1 MLAGV
6 ETNLAP
12 RAFLA
17 GTAGLCLFLGVAFR
31 APALLA
37 FALTVLLVVV
47 LAWGQARRRLA
58 RLHGRRRLTPSAYEG
73 EEVRVEI
80 ALENRGSEPVSLV
93 EVVDS
98 FGAALADRKAL
109 LDPGPL
115 RPGRRHRLAY
125 RTHCTQ
131 LWGVYTVGPLS
142 VSVSD
147 ALGLFSPRRLF
158 PDIRP
163 FDLFPRVH
171 PVGGLERLGARRS
184 FAPSDPTAARAG
196 QSASYL
202 GVRDFRPGDD
212 LRRVHWPATARYATP
227 MVKEFE
233 LDLTPYFTLL
243 LDLERGHRAGTGRKS
258 THEYVVRTAASLLA
272 SASRRGDTIQVRGE
286 GRHPLVVP
294 PGRGDLHL
302 AFALD
307 QLIRVRQDGT
317 LRLLELAEREEMT
330 LPPGST
336 AALLSAT
343 LFLDLEE
350 LAEALRRMRA
360 RVVHPALVA
369 VDKDSF
375 LAIDRH
381 PRPRGEVE
389 AQAERLRDLARAHGA
404 LLALLDA
411 AHDLGE
417 ELARPDWLEAA

>member
-1 MLAGV
+1 MLTGV
-6 ETNLAP
+6 ETSLVH
-12 RAFLA
+12 RTFLA

-31 APALLA
+31 APALVA
-37 FALTVLLVVV
+37 FAIAEILLIV
-47 LAWGQARRRLA
+47 LAWGEARRRLA
-58 RLHGRRRLTPSAYEG
+58 GLHGRRRLTASAFEG

-80 ALENRGSEPVSLV
+80 AVENRGPAAVSLV
-93 EVVDS
+93 EIVDS
-98 FGAALADRKAL
+98 FGAALADRKSI

-125 RTHCTQ
+125 RTHCTR

-184 FAPSDPTAARAG
+184 FASSDPTAARAG

-212 LRRVHWPATARYATP
+212 LRRVHWPATARSATP

-233 LDLTPYFTLL
+233 LDLTPYFTLF
-243 LDLERGHRAGTGRKS
+243 LDLERDHRAGTGRKS
-258 THEYVVRTAASLLA
+258 TREYVVRTAASLLA
-272 SASRRGDTIQVRGE
+272 AAARRGDTIQLRGE
-286 GRHPLVVP
+286 GRQALAVP
-294 PGRGDLHL
+294 PGRGELHL

-317 LRLLELAEREEMT
+317 LPLLDLARREET
-330 LPPGST
+330 ILPPGSIG
-336 AALLSAT
+336 ALLSAT
-343 LFLDLEE
+343 LFLDPEE
-350 LAEALRRMRA
+350 LAEVFGRFRA
-360 RVVHPALVA
+360 RRVRPALVA
-369 VDKDSF
+369 VDGESF
-375 LAIDRH
+375 LPIDRR
-381 PRPRGEVE
+381 PRPREEVA
-389 AQAERLRDLARAHGA
+389 AQAGRLRDLARTHGA
-404 LLALLDA
+404 LVALFDA
-411 AHDLGE
+411 EDDLGE
-417 ELARPDWLEAA
+417 ALARPDWLEAA

>member
-1 MLAGV
+1 V
-6 ETNLAP
+6 ETSFVH

-17 GTAGLCLFLGVAFR
+17 GTAGLCVFLGVAFR

-37 FALTVLLVVV
+37 FAMAAVLVIV

-58 RLHGRRRLTPSAYEG
+58 RLQGRRRLTTSAFEG

-80 ALENRGSEPVSLV
+80 ALENHGSASVSLV

-125 RTHCTQ
+125 RTHCTR

-147 ALGLFSPRRLF
+147 ALGLFSPRRLI

-184 FAPSDPTAARAG
+184 FASSDPTAARAG

-233 LDLTPYFTLL
+233 LDLTPYFTLF
-243 LDLERGHRAGTGRKS
+243 LDLERDHRAGTGRKS
-258 THEYVVRTAASLLA
+258 TREYVVRTAASLL
-272 SASRRGDTIQVRGE
+272 SAAARRGDTIQLRGE
-286 GRHPLVVP
+286 GRQGLAVP
-294 PGRGDLHL
+294 PGRGELHL

-317 LRLLELAEREEMT
+317 LPLLELARREEMT

-336 AALLSAT
+336 GALLSAT
-343 LFLDLEE
+343 LFLDPDE
-350 LAEALRRMRA
+350 LTEVFGRFRSRHV
-360 RVVHPALVA
+360 RPALVA
-369 VDKDSF
+369 VDGDSF
-375 LAIDRH
+375 LPIDRR
-381 PRPRGEVE
+381 PRPREEVA
-389 AQAERLRDLARAHGA
+389 AQAERLRDLAHAHGA
-404 LLALLDA
+404 LVALFDA
-411 AHDLGE
+411 EHDLGE
-417 ELARPDWLEAA
+417 ALAHPDWLGAA